1 MKTMMKGMATGLA
14 ALLLSACGGPETP
27 QEVSEAFWQA
37 VVEGDA
43 GDVSDYS
50 TLVDGA
56 AFDHFGRD
64 WKGAVVIPGRVVID
78 DSSARIDIRL
88 QGVDKTAGD
97 IAAVT
102 YLVQKDGEWLVD
114 YYRTGD
120 ALVQKPVWSGL
131 ASQLE
136 QLGQDLQARW
146 ARQSDE
152 LAVELDRM
160 RQELQ
165 KQAEATTERWAE
177 LGKEYG
183 QELSRELE
191 RLSKSLTEALRQNPS
206 ASPEDRRKL
215 NESVNRLEASQQGLE
230 DPQLAELLNS
240 TRVAVETQLNF
251 EQLDTR
257 FDRYK
262 ADWREQVAEI
272 RQGLAR
278 FVEDLKAPAS

>member
-1 MKTMMKGMATGLA
+1 MMKIFATGLVA
-14 ALLLSACGGPETP
+14 VLLSACGGPETP

-37 VVEGDA
+37 VIEGDA

-64 WKGAVVIPGRVVID
+64 WKDAVVIPGRVVIE

-88 QGVDKTAGD
+88 QGVDNTAGD
-97 IAAVT
+97 IAAAT

-120 ALVQKPVWSGL
+120 ALEQKPIWSGL

-152 LAVELDRM
+152 LALELDRM
-160 RQELQ
+160 GKELQ

-177 LGKEYG
+177 LAEEYG